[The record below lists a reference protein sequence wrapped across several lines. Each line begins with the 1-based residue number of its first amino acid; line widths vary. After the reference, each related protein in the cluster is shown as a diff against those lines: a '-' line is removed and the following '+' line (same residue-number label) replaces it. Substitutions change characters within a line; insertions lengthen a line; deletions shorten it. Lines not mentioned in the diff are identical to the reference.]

1 MFNSFLAGYGAGAIC
16 VSPGKYIPVP
26 IISIELRSGGNVR
39 IDHQQMKLFLIA
51 LVMNSRYQHSARL
64 YSHHRTRRKVYYRN
78 ARLSHKLFRLVVS
91 MNTGKDRAFFSRTV
105 VKCEFEQLLGLR
117 HRLAR
122 KHLDCAEI
130 RTREGFKIYAVGK
143 KRLDLYIG
151 KIDLF
156 LRRRCGN
163 NGLGCFLR
171 LLFTADRLK
180 RRDFRDQP

>member
-1 MFNSFLAGYGAGAIC
+1 
-16 VSPGKYIPVP
+16 
-26 IISIELRSGGNVR
+26 
-39 IDHQQMKLFLIA
+39 MKLFLIA

-105 VKCEFEQLLGLR
+105 VKCEFEQFLGLR

-156 LRRRCGN
+156 LRRRRGN

-180 RRDFRDQP
+180 RRDTKNAFIFSSRNALNLTIPAYLFFSISHIELNFTMMYRLNGD